1 MYFNAKE
8 TMPMIHLVINPT
20 AGAGRATRIG
30 DRVIAAL
37 QEKKIPFTA
46 VHTAFAGE
54 GEALARQA
62 AQAGAET
69 VFAVG
74 GDGTVLE
81 VARGLYGTQAALG
94 IIPAGTGNDVVKTL
108 GFPKSP
114 LQALEYQL
122 GRPSRALDAMAVNGT
137 LSLNVT
143 GTGFDV
149 SVLDYAQKAKKYVR
163 GLLPYL
169 WGVLCTVVTFRPP
182 EIEAV
187 IDGERICRKLLV
199 VSLANGRFI
208 GGGIPIA
215 PMAKVDDG
223 LLTVITVDRLPNWR
237 MPFQLG
243 RLLGGNVMRIP
254 GAQMR
259 SCRRAT
265 IRCAGMRL
273 NIDGEILPMDSAQV
287 EILPNALRAHW

>member
-1 MYFNAKE
+1 
-8 TMPMIHLVINPT
+8 MIHLVINPT

-54 GEALARQA
+54 GETLARQA

-122 GRPSRALDAMAVNGT
+122 GRPPRALDAMAVNGT